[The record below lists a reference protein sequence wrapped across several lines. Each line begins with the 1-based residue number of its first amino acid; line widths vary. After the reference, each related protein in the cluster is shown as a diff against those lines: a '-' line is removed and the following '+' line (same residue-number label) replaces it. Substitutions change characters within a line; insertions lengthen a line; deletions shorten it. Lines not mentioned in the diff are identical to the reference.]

1 MQMRLERQRTKMGTN
16 HLITITKI
24 NQEERQQNWETTT
37 DLTQKDNRQNTETK
51 TKPDTEAPGRQE

>member
-1 MQMRLERQRTKMGTN
+1 MGTN